1 MAGAVRGILF
11 TARPRSRNALMLQ
24 LLQHCTSNFMSV
36 TGIFGIPV
44 TYNPH
49 NAWRAIMIRD
59 KSGFVVP
66 LWGSQEE
73 GALILRG
80 IGVRL
85 FRAKHKKPA
94 DTRGVARRA
103 SDALQC

>member
-1 MAGAVRGILF
+1 
-11 TARPRSRNALMLQ
+11 MLQ
-24 LLQHCTSNFMSV
+24 LFQHCTSNFISV

-44 TYNPH
+44 TYYPH
-49 NAWRAIMIRD
+49 NARRTVMIGN

-85 FRAKHKKPA
+85 FRAKALK
-94 DTRGVARRA
+94 ARRHQGGGA
-103 SDALQC
+103 TGF